1 MSLTGYKSPEEALK
15 FLSKRKK
22 EIETEFELLH
32 KKLEKG
38 EIDKNTFDKR
48 RRELEKE
55 FIEIMD
61 RLAQL
66 RYITGSRGGKL

>member
-1 MSLTGYKSPEEALK
+1 MSLAGYKSPEEALK
-15 FLSKRKK
+15 KLSKRKK
-22 EIETEFELLH
+22 EIEMEFEFLH

-38 EIDKNTFDKR
+38 EIDKNVFDERKKK
-48 RRELEKE
+48 LEKE

-66 RYITGSRGGKL
+66 KYITGSGGW